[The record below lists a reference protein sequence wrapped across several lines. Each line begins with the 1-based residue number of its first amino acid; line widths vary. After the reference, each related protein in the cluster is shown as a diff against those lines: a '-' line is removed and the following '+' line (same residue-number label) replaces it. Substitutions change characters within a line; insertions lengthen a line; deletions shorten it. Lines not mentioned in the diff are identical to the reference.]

1 MIGIIERL
9 RSRTPI
15 GWLQLSHSKA
25 RLAVAATGIA
35 FANILVL
42 MMWGMN
48 ASTLTATARPI
59 QAYKADIFLLSPEG
73 NDLNDSG
80 TIPRRRLDQALT
92 VPGVR
97 DGSAISIGMATFR
110 NPVTRENSS
119 LTVFGVD
126 PDKDL
131 LVDPAISAQ
140 RDKLK
145 LADTVLLDRAARGN
159 WKALAERV
167 DKGEM
172 PRVELVGRTVS
183 IEGLFSL
190 GGSFTADGVLIAS
203 DQTFMRLV
211 PRRSKGAVSFITL
224 QLEPGA
230 DAERVAAD
238 LRRVLPASDTR
249 VFTSAAFQS
258 HAQAY
263 QQKKRPIGILLMS
276 AMLIA
281 FVVGTVIVY
290 QILSADV
297 ADHLGEYATFKA
309 MGFTDLY
316 LLGII
321 FEEAVVLAVIGFIPG
336 LVGAMILYEILA
348 ALSGMPIFMP
358 PERAVMAFGFTL
370 IMCVVSGAIATR
382 KLAAADPADI
392 FG

>member
-1 MIGIIERL
+1 MIGVIERL
-9 RSRTPI
+9 RTRTPI

-25 RLAVAATGIA
+25 RLAVAVTGIA
-35 FANILVL
+35 FANVLVL
-42 MMWGMN
+42 LMWGMN

-59 QAYKADIFLLSPEG
+59 QAFKADIFVLSPEG
-73 NDLNDSG
+73 NDLNDTG

-97 DGSAISIGMATFR
+97 DGSAVNIGMVTFR
-110 NPVTRENSS
+110 NPSSRENSS
-119 LTVFGVD
+119 LTVFGLD
-126 PDKDL
+126 PEKDL
-131 LVDPAISAQ
+131 MADPAITAQ

-145 LADTVLLDRAARGN
+145 LADTVLLDRAARGDFRSLV
-159 WKALAERV
+159 ARV
-167 DKGEM
+167 EQGQM

-211 PRRSKGAVSFITL
+211 PRRSKGAASFIGL
-224 QLEPGA
+224 QVEPGA
-230 DAERVAAD
+230 DPERVAAD
-238 LRRVLPASDTR
+238 VRRLLPASDTR
-249 VFTSAAFQS
+249 VFTSAGFQA

-263 QQKKRPIGILLMS
+263 QQRKRPIGILLLS

-297 ADHLGEYATFKA
+297 ADHLAEYATFKA

-321 FEEAVVLAVIGFIPG
+321 FEEAIVLAILGFIPG
-336 LVGAMILYEILA
+336 LIGALIIYEILA
-348 ALSGMPIFMP
+348 NLSGMPIFMP
-358 PERAVMAFGFTL
+358 VSRAIMAFGLTL
-370 IMCVVSGAIATR
+370 GMCAVSGAIATR

>member
-1 MIGIIERL
+1 MIAFVETL

-59 QAYKADIFLLSPEG
+59 QAFKADIFLVSPEG

-80 TIPRRRLDQALT
+80 TIPRRRLDQALSI
-92 VPGVR
+92 PGVR
-97 DGSAISIGMATFR
+97 DGSAVNIGMVTFR

-119 LTVFGVD
+119 LTVFGID

-131 LVDPAISAQ
+131 MIDPAITAQ
-140 RDKLK
+140 RDTLK
-145 LADTVLLDRAARGN
+145 LADSVLLDRAARGN
-159 WKALAERV
+159 FRELAGRIEQGDV
-167 DKGEM
+167 

-183 IEGLFSL
+183 LEGLFSL
-190 GGSFTADGVLIAS
+190 GGSFSADGVLIAS

-211 PRRSKGAVSFITL
+211 PRRSKGAVSFILL
-224 QLEPGA
+224 QLEPGT
-230 DAERVAAD
+230 DAEHVASD
-238 LRRVLPASDTR
+238 LRRLLPASDTR
-249 VFTSAAFQS
+249 VFTSPGFQS
-258 HAQAY
+258 HAQTY
-263 QQKKRPIGILLMS
+263 QQRKRPIGILLMS

-316 LLGII
+316 LLGVI

-348 ALSGMPIFMP
+348 DLSGMPIFMP
-358 PERAVMAFGFTL
+358 LDRAVLAFCFTML
-370 IMCVVSGAIATR
+370 MCIVSGAIATR

>member
-1 MIGIIERL
+1 MIGVIRHL
-9 RSRTPI
+9 RTRTPI
-15 GWLQLSHSKA
+15 GWLQLTHSKA

-59 QAYKADIFLLSPEG
+59 LAFKADIFLVSPEA

-80 TIPRRRLDQALT
+80 TIPRRRLDQALSIQ
-92 VPGVR
+92 GVR
-97 DGSAISIGMATFR
+97 DGSPVNIGMVTFR
-110 NPVTRENSS
+110 NPLSRENAS

-126 PDKDL
+126 PDIDIMA
-131 LVDPAISAQ
+131 DSAIAAQ

-159 WKALAERV
+159 FRMLAERV
-167 DKGEM
+167 ASGETS
-172 PRVELVGRTVS
+172 RVELLGRTVS

-203 DQTFMRLV
+203 DQTFFRLV
-211 PRRSKGAVSFITL
+211 PRRSKGAVSFIAL
-224 QLEPGA
+224 QLEPSA
-230 DAERVAAD
+230 DRERVVSD
-238 LRRVLPASDTR
+238 LRRLLPASDTR
-249 VFTSAAFQS
+249 VFTSAGFQA

-263 QQKKRPIGILLMS
+263 QQSKRPIGILLLS

-309 MGFTDLY
+309 MGFADSY

-321 FEEAVVLAVIGFIPG
+321 FEEALVLAVTGFLPG
-336 LVGAMILYEILA
+336 LVGALVLYEVLKN
-348 ALSGMPIFMP
+348 LSGMPIFMP
-358 PERAVMAFGFTL
+358 PSRAAMAFGLTL
-370 IMCVVSGAIATR
+370 AMCMVSGAIATR
-382 KLAAADPADI
+382 KLSAADPADI

>member
-1 MIGIIERL
+1 MIAALERL
-9 RSRTPI
+9 RNRTPI
-15 GWLQLSHSKA
+15 GWLQLSHSKS
-25 RLAVAATGIA
+25 RLAVAAIGIA

-59 QAYKADIFLLSPEG
+59 QAFKADIFLLSPEA
-73 NDLNDSG
+73 NDLNDTG

-92 VPGVR
+92 IPGVR
-97 DGSAISIGMATFR
+97 DGSAVSIGMVTFR
-110 NPVTRENSS
+110 NPVSHENSN
-119 LTVFGVD
+119 LTVFGID

-131 LVDPAISAQ
+131 LADPAIAAQ

-159 WKALAERV
+159 FRSLTAKVEQGQA
-167 DKGEM
+167 

-190 GGSFTADGVLIAS
+190 GGSFSADGVLIAS

-211 PRRSKGAVSFITL
+211 PRRSKGAVSFIAL

-230 DAERVAAD
+230 DAARVAAD
-238 LRRVLPASDTR
+238 LRRLVPASDTR
-249 VFTSAAFQS
+249 VFTSLDFQT

-263 QQKKRPIGILLMS
+263 QQSKRPIGILLMS
-276 AMLIA
+276 AMLVA

-297 ADHLGEYATFKA
+297 ADHLAEYATFKA

-321 FEEAVVLAVIGFIPG
+321 FEEAAVLAVAGFIPG
-336 LVGAMILYEILA
+336 LVGALALYEFLA
-348 ALSGMPIFMP
+348 SWSGMPIFMP
-358 PERAVMAFGFTL
+358 VSRAVLAFGFTL
-370 IMCVVSGAIATR
+370 GMCVISGAIATR